1 MAQFDYVIIGSGLGG
16 LECAYILSKE
26 GFSVCVLEKNRQFG
40 GSLQIF
46 VRDKAIFDTGVHYLG
61 GLEEGQNLN
70 QFFKYFNIM
79 DKLNLHKMDE
89 DGFDRISFDND
100 PKVYRHAQGYENFV
114 EQLSQ
119 DFPEERN
126 AIQLYANK
134 IKEVCDYF
142 PMYRLRRGTAED
154 SLGLK
159 YLDVNAKEFIASITK
174 NKKLQMVL
182 AGSNPLYAGD
192 GERTPLY
199 VHALVV
205 NTYIESS
212 YKCIDGGSQIERHLT
227 KNVRELGGLVRN
239 YAEVVEIVE
248 KDGKVQHVVLA
259 DGEKVEGKNFISNIH
274 PANTLR
280 ILNSNRLKKAY
291 RNRIEGLKNSASA
304 FVLDVVLKPGTFKYK
319 NYNYYHF
326 SRDNVWDSVNTK
338 GELWPDSYCIF
349 VPKSSKSGD
358 YADSLTVLSY
368 MQIEELEPWINTYS
382 TIPRARESRGEFY
395 EDFKRE
401 KAEKLISVILKR
413 VPALKNCI
421 KSYTAGTP
429 LTYRDYIG
437 ANDGSLYG
445 ISKDYKE
452 PLKTFI
458 SPTTKIPN
466 LFFTGQNLNMHGI
479 LGVTVGAVR
488 TSEAILG
495 QNYLIDKICK
505 C

>member
-1 MAQFDYVIIGSGLGG
+1 MAKFDYVIIGSGLGG

-26 GFSVCVLEKNRQFG
+26 GFSVCVLEKNRQLG

-61 GLEEGQNLN
+61 GLEAGQNLN
-70 QFFKYFNIM
+70 QFFKYFEIM

-89 DGFDRISFDND
+89 NGFDRISFDND
-100 PKVYRHAQGYENFV
+100 PKEYKHAQGYENFV
-114 EQLSQ
+114 EQLAV
-119 DFPEERN
+119 DFPEERG
-126 AIQLYANK
+126 AIELYAEK
-134 IKEVCDYF
+134 IREVCDYF
-142 PMYRLRRGTAED
+142 PMYRLREANTDGG
-154 SLGLK
+154 LGVK
-159 YLDVNAKEFIASITK
+159 YLDVNAKDFIASITE

-192 GERTPLY
+192 GEKTPLY

-227 KNVRELGGLVRN
+227 KNVKKLGGVVRN

-248 KDGKVQHVVLA
+248 KDGKVQYVLLA
-259 DGEKVEGKNFISNIH
+259 DGEKVEGENFISNIH
-274 PANTLR
+274 PANTMKMLV
-280 ILNSNRLKKAY
+280 SNRIKKAY
-291 RNRIEGLKNSASA
+291 RGRVENLKNSSSA

-326 SRDNVWDSVNTK
+326 SREDVWHSVNVK
-338 GELWPDSYCIF
+338 GEMWPDSYCVF
-349 VPKSSKSGD
+349 VPRSSKPTE

-368 MQIEELEPWINTYS
+368 MKFEEVAQWQDTFS
-382 TIPRARESRGEFY
+382 TIPHARESRGQGY
-395 EDFKRE
+395 EDFKKQR
-401 KAEKLISVILKR
+401 AEKLLDVIYKR
-413 VPALKNCI
+413 IPELRNCV
-421 KSYTAGTP
+421 KSFTAGTP

-437 ANDGSLYG
+437 TDDGSLYG
-445 ISKDYKE
+445 ISKDYNE

-488 TSEAILG
+488 TCEAILG
-495 QNYLIDKICK
+495 QDYLIKKINQC
-505 C
+505 